1 MDQGTIRK
9 VAGPLVVAAGL
20 VHARMYDLVR
30 VGEQGLMGEII
41 EMRGDRASIQ
51 VYEETEGLGPGMP
64 VVSTG
69 APLSVE
75 LGPGMLEAVYDG
87 VQRPLDA
94 LQATS
99 GAFLARGVSA
109 PGLDREKRWEFVPTV
124 PPGARVTGGDIIGT
138 VQENVVIEHR
148 IMVPPALAG
157 EIVEIAGGSYTV
169 TDTVAQLRD
178 DDGGMHDLTLMQ
190 TWPVR
195 VPRPYV
201 RKIGTGEPL
210 VTGTRV
216 IDTFFPIVKG
226 GVACIPGPFGAG
238 KTVTQHQV
246 AKWSNA
252 QVVIFIGCG
261 ERGNEMTDVLM
272 EFPELT
278 DPYSGEP
285 LMKRTVLV
293 ANTSNMPVAAREAS
307 VYTGIT
313 MAEYFRDM
321 GYEVVLQADST
332 SRWAEAMR
340 EISGRLEEMP
350 GDEGF
355 PAYLGTKL
363 AAFYERAGAVE
374 CLGGSHPAGSSSLSS
389 DSATA
394 PVGAAGSEGPDA
406 ASAARSVREDS
417 KEGPLRPAAPRTGS
431 VSVVGSV
438 SPPGGDLS
446 EPVVQNTL
454 RVVKVYWALQ
464 DQLAFQRHF
473 PAIDWLTSYSLYL
486 DRIQPHWEA
495 DVSPDFRGR
504 RDRCM
509 AILQRENDLA
519 EIVRLVGIEA
529 LSAEEQILME
539 TAKSIREDFLQQ
551 NAFRDDD
558 QFSSLTEQDLLLK
571 TILHFHESAVAA
583 QQHGAALK
591 DIFAAPVREKIAR
604 AKYATLDDLSIFSE
618 IESDI
623 ETQLVARSGVDA

>member
-1 MDQGTIRK
+1 MEQGRIIK
-9 VAGPLVVAAGL
+9 VAGPLVVAEGL
-20 VHARMYDLVR
+20 AHSKMYDLVR
-30 VGEQGLMGEII
+30 VGEEGLMGEII
-41 EMRGDRASIQ
+41 EMRGDRSSIQ
-51 VYEETEGLGPGMP
+51 VYEETEGLGPGDP
-64 VVSTG
+64 VLSSG

-75 LGPGMLEAVYDG
+75 LGPGMLGAVYDG

-94 LQATS
+94 LEAQVGS
-99 GAFLARGVSA
+99 FLTRGVTA
-109 PGLDREKRWEFVPTV
+109 PGLDRDKEWVFHATV
-124 PPGARVTGGDIIGT
+124 KPKDRVVGGDIIGI
-138 VQENVVIEHR
+138 VQENEVITHR
-148 IMVPPALAG
+148 IMVPPNLSG
-157 EIVEIAGGSYTV
+157 RIESIESGTYTV
-169 TDTVAQLRD
+169 EQPVGKLKA
-178 DDGGMHDLTLMQ
+178 DDGGEEHDLLLMQ

-195 VPRPYV
+195 VPRPYS
-201 RKIGTGEPL
+201 RKLSVDEPL

-216 IDTFFPIVKG
+216 IDTFFPLMKG
-226 GVACIPGPFGAG
+226 GVASIPGPFGAG
-238 KTVTQHQV
+238 KTVTQHQI

-252 QVVIFIGCG
+252 EVVIFIGCG

-272 EFPELT
+272 EFPELV

-321 GYEVVLQADST
+321 GYNVVLQADST

-350 GDEGF
+350 GEEGF

-363 AAFYERAGAVE
+363 AAFYERAGKVTT
-374 CLGGSHPAGSSSLSS
+374 LGGPLPAGSISVEEASS
-389 DSATA
+389 DKAVGGSAEPA
-394 PVGAAGSEGPDA
+394 EHEDDGATE
-406 ASAARSVREDS
+406 RV
-417 KEGPLRPAAPRTGS
+417 GS

-454 RVVKVYWALQ
+454 RVVKVFWALQ
-464 DQLAFQRHF
+464 DTLAYERHF

-486 DRIQPHWEA
+486 DKVTAFW
-495 DVSPDFRGR
+495 DKVVGKDFRPK

-509 AILQRENDLA
+509 EILQRESELA
-519 EIVRLVGIEA
+519 EIARLVGVEA
-529 LSAEEQILME
+529 LSPEEQILME

-558 QFSSLTEQDLLLK
+558 QFTSLAKQDKLLDL
-571 TILHFHESAVAA
+571 ILHFHDRAMEAHAA
-583 QQHGAALK
+583 GMSLAE
-591 DIFAAPVREKIAR
+591 IFSAPVRERIAR
-604 AKYATLDDLSIFSE
+604 AKYLPEEEMGAFDE
-618 IESDI
+618 IAAE
-623 ETQLVARSGVDA
+623 VDAQLLAEDAEEDVA

>member
-1 MDQGTIRK
+1 MDQGTIKK
-9 VAGPLVVAAGL
+9 VAGPLVVATGL
-20 VHARMYDLVR
+20 AHARMYDLVR

-94 LQATS
+94 LQAKS
-99 GAFLARGVSA
+99 GAFLSRGISA
-109 PGLDREKRWEFVPTV
+109 PGLDRDKRWEFVPTAS
-124 PPGARVTGGDIIGT
+124 PGARVSGGDIIGT
-138 VQENVVIEHR
+138 VRENVVIEHR

-169 TDTVAQLRD
+169 TDAVARLRD
-178 DDGGMHDLTLMQ
+178 DAGTLHDLALMQ

-195 VPRPYV
+195 VPRPYA
-201 RKIGTGEPL
+201 RKIPSSEPL

-216 IDTFFPIVKG
+216 IDTFFPLVKG

-355 PAYLGTKL
+355 PAYLGSKL

-374 CLGGSHPAGSSSLSS
+374 CLGGSRPSGSSSLSS
-389 DSATA
+389 DDRPLAGAHPAEASSDPADA
-394 PVGAAGSEGPDA
+394 PTPAPAAP
-406 ASAARSVREDS
+406 
-417 KEGPLRPAAPRTGS
+417 PAAPRTGS

-486 DRIQPHWEA
+486 DRIRPRWDAE
-495 DVSPDFRGR
+495 VSPGFRER

-509 AILQRENDLA
+509 AILQREADLA
-519 EIVRLVGIEA
+519 EIVRLVGLEA
-529 LSAEEQILME
+529 LSPEEQILME

-558 QFSSLTEQDLLLK
+558 QFSSLVEQDLLLRA
-571 TILHFHESAVAA
+571 ILHFHEAAVAA
-583 QQHGAALK
+583 QRHGAALK

-604 AKYATLDDLSIFSE
+604 AKYTTAEELGIFDE
-618 IESDI
+618 IASDI
-623 ETQLVARSGVDA
+623 ETQLVAGSGVGV

>member
-1 MDQGTIRK
+1 MADLEQGRVSK
-9 VAGPLVVAAGL
+9 VAGPLVVAEGL
-20 VHARMYDLVR
+20 VRSRMYDLVR
-30 VGEQGLMGEII
+30 VGEEGLMGEII
-41 EMRGDRASIQ
+41 EMRGTRASIQ
-51 VYEETEGLGPGMP
+51 VYEETEGIGPGDP

-75 LGPGMLEAVYDG
+75 LGPGMMGAVYDG

-94 LQATS
+94 LEAKT
-99 GAFLARGVSA
+99 GAFLTRGISA
-109 PGLDREKRWEFVPTV
+109 PGLDRERRWDFHATASEGDVV
-124 PPGARVTGGDIIGT
+124 EGGDIIGI
-138 VQENVVIEHR
+138 VEENELISQR
-148 IMVPPALAG
+148 ILVPPG
-157 EIVEIAGGSYTV
+157 VSGRIKEIHSGTYTV
-169 TDTVAQLRD
+169 TDPVGTLVDEPGAEHPL
-178 DDGGMHDLTLMQ
+178 LLMQ

-195 VPRPYV
+195 VPRPYR
-201 RKIGTGEPL
+201 RKLSLDVPL

-216 IDTFFPIVKG
+216 IDTFFPLLMG
-226 GVACIPGPFGAG
+226 GVSCIPGPFGAG
-238 KTVTQHQV
+238 KTVTQHQI

-272 EFPELT
+272 EFPELV

-321 GYEVVLQADST
+321 GYSVVLQADST

-350 GDEGF
+350 GEEGF

-363 AAFYERAGAVE
+363 AAFYERAGKVAT
-374 CLGGSHPAGSSSLSS
+374 LGAGK
-389 DSATA
+389 DT
-394 PVGAAGSEGPDA
+394 GDGET
-406 ASAARSVREDS
+406 E
-417 KEGPLRPAAPRTGS
+417 PRIGS

-454 RVVKVYWALQ
+454 RVVKVFWALQ
-464 DQLAFQRHF
+464 DTLAFQRHF

-486 DRIQPHWEA
+486 DKITSYWREHVGEEY
-495 DVSPDFRGR
+495 RGR

-509 AILQRENDLA
+509 EILQRESELA
-519 EIVRLVGIEA
+519 EIARLVGIDA
-529 LSAEEQILME
+529 LSPEEQIVME
-539 TAKSIREDFLQQ
+539 TAKTIREDFLQQ

-558 QFSSLTEQDLLLK
+558 QFTSLAKQDRLLK
-571 TILHFHESAVAA
+571 TILFFHERAIAA
-583 QQHGAALK
+583 HNDGAALA
-591 DIFAAPVREKIAR
+591 DIFTAPVRERLAR
-604 AKYATLDDLSIFSE
+604 AKYLAEDQMHEFGE
-618 IESDI
+618 IESEI
-623 ETQLVARSGVDA
+623 ETQLVGEGHRGGVH

>member
-1 MDQGTIRK
+1 MEQGKIVK
-9 VAGPLVVAAGL
+9 VAGPLVVAEGL
-20 VHARMYDLVR
+20 VTSRMYDLVR
-30 VGEQGLMGEII
+30 VGKDGLMGEII

-51 VYEETEGLGPGMP
+51 VYEETEGLGPGDP
-64 VVSTG
+64 VEATG

-94 LQATS
+94 LERMT
-99 GAFLARGVSA
+99 GAFLTRGVTA
-109 PGLDREKRWEFVPTV
+109 PGLDRDKRWEFTATV
-124 PPGARVTGGDIIGT
+124 SAGDSVAGGDIIGT
-138 VQENVVIEHR
+138 VQENAVVEHR
-148 IMVPPALAG
+148 IMVPPG
-157 EIVEIAGGSYTV
+157 VSGTIAAIGSGTYTV
-169 TDTVAQLRD
+169 TDPVGTLTTGDGATVPL
-178 DDGGMHDLTLMQ
+178 LMMQ
-190 TWPVR
+190 VWPVR
-195 VPRPYV
+195 MARPYT
-201 RKIGTGEPL
+201 KKLSASEPL
-210 VTGTRV
+210 TTGTRV
-216 IDTFFPIVKG
+216 IDTFFPIVMG

-238 KTVTQHQV
+238 KTVTQHQI

-272 EFPELT
+272 EFPELV

-321 GYEVVLQADST
+321 GYNVVLQADST

-363 AAFYERAGAVE
+363 AAFYERAGKVD
-374 CLGGSHPAGSSSLSS
+374 CLGQ
-389 DSATA
+389 D
-394 PVGAAGSEGPDA
+394 D
-406 ASAARSVREDS
+406 RI
-417 KEGPLRPAAPRTGS
+417 GS

-454 RVVKVYWALQ
+454 RVVKVFWALQ

-486 DRIQPHWEA
+486 DKVTPFWDA
-495 DVSPDFRGR
+495 SVSTEFRGR
-504 RDRCM
+504 RDQCM
-509 AILQRENDLA
+509 AILQRENELA
-519 EIVRLVGIEA
+519 EIVRLVGLEA
-529 LSAEEQILME
+529 LSPDEQILME
-539 TAKSIREDFLQQ
+539 TAKSVREDFLQQ
-551 NAFRDDD
+551 NAFREDD
-558 QFSSLTEQDLLLK
+558 QFSSLVEQDLLLK
-571 TILHFHESAVAA
+571 TILLFHAKAVEA
-583 QQHGAALK
+583 HGKGMTLK
-591 DIFAAPVREKIAR
+591 DIFAAPVRERVTR
-604 AKYATLDDLSIFSE
+604 AKYLTGDAATVASEFASIA
-618 IESDI
+618 SDI
-623 ETQLVARSGVDA
+623 ETQLVGGGADDGARAVYAGGER